1 MLSLPTED
9 KLRTLKL
16 YGMLKAL
23 HEQRD
28 NTEIKDL
35 SFDER
40 LGLLI
45 DRESNERENRRL
57 AARLRYARLRHD
69 ACLENIDYAHQRG
82 LDKSLI
88 KSLST
93 GQWLDDHLN
102 ILITGPCG
110 VGKSFLACALS
121 HKACLLG
128 HSAIYTRAPRL
139 LNDLA
144 VARGDGRYNQMMRS
158 LGKTNVL
165 VIDDWGLATL
175 HDVERTDLLEVM
187 EERYN
192 RQCTIVT
199 SQLPVKNWHEVIGNA
214 TLADAILDRL
224 VHNAYTIELKGENMR
239 KVTAKKSGVSKPDL
253 QQDR

>member
-1 MLSLPTED
+1 MLSVLTED
-9 KLRTLKL
+9 KLRALKL

-23 HEQRD
+23 QEQRD
-28 NTEIKDL
+28 SAQVKEL

-45 DRESNERENRRL
+45 DRESNERDNRRL

-82 LDKSLI
+82 LDKTLV
-88 KSLST
+88 KTLST
-93 GQWLDDHLN
+93 GQWVNDHLN

-110 VGKSFLACALS
+110 VGKSFLACALT

-158 LGKTNVL
+158 LAKANVL
-165 VIDDWGLATL
+165 VIDDWGLAVL
-175 HDVERTDLLEVM
+175 NDVERTDLLEIM

-224 VHNAYTIELKGENMR
+224 VHNAYTIELKGDNMR
-239 KVTAKKSGVSKPDL
+239 KVTSKKPGTSKDH
-253 QQDR
+253 